1 MQLGNRCVRLASQD
15 PAGADRISGFD
26 GKVVVS
32 ETHSPSAARGERWSQ
47 LWHWARRCASSRNL
61 AVALAVAAVVSGFAT
76 YVAVRD
82 YGPLGLEPASVVP
95 PLLLVNLVILLALG
109 AFIARRLVRL
119 WVERRRG
126 SAGSR
131 IHGRLAVLFSVVAVA
146 PTIIIAVFSALFLN
160 YGIHDWFNER
170 VKSALSTSVVVAE
183 AYMQEHGKLVRG
195 DALAMVNDLND
206 VADAY
211 YRNPL
216 FYNRVLS
223 TQVALRRL
231 SEAIV
236 FDPRTGLIARSALS
250 YTLDYREI
258 PAEAIEAA
266 RSNEGEPI
274 LFARNSELVRALVK
288 LRGPGDAFLYAGR
301 AVDPR
306 VIAHV
311 EENRR
316 AVTEYQR
323 AEGERAFIQVT
334 FVMAFIVVALL
345 LLLAAVWLGL
355 AFANRLVAPIGSLI
369 NAADRVRGGTFNVKV
384 PELPDDDEIGV
395 LVRSFNRMTGQLDI
409 QRGELVEANRQLDLR
424 RRFTEAVLAG
434 VTSGVVGLDA
444 DGTVTLPNQ
453 SASALLEADPD
464 AIVGRKLAEIVPE
477 MGSLLREI
485 QQRPERTSEGHVTIE
500 RGGRQRN
507 LLVRI
512 GAQQADGRKIGYVVT
527 FDDVTELVSAQRAA
541 AWSEIA
547 RRIAHEIKNPLTPIQ
562 LSAER
567 LKRKYLGEIA
577 SDPSTFSTCTD
588 TIIRHALDIGRMVD
602 EFSSFARMPTP
613 DFKSEDIVAI
623 ARRAVVLERM
633 AHGEIRYLEDLPEGA
648 ILIAC
653 DGAQMGR
660 VFTNLLKNAAEA
672 IAERGDAAPPGWGG
686 EIRVRI
692 VARPD
697 EVEIVVADNGVG
709 LPRAQRDRITEP
721 YVTTREK
728 GTGLGLAI
736 VKKILDD
743 HGGRLELADR
753 KGGGAEARILVD
765 RLTVHRLDAALAEP
779 KSA

>member
-1 MQLGNRCVRLASQD
+1 M
-15 PAGADRISGFD
+15 
-26 GKVVVS
+26 
-32 ETHSPSAARGERWSQ
+32 
-47 LWHWARRCASSRNL
+47 
-61 AVALAVAAVVSGFAT
+61 ALSVAAVVSGFAT
-76 YVAVRD
+76 YVAFRD
-82 YGPLGLEPASVVP
+82 YDALALEPASVVP
-95 PLLLVNLVILLALG
+95 PVLLVNLVILLALG
-109 AFIARRLVRL
+109 AFIAHRMVRL

-131 IHGRLAVLFSVVAVA
+131 IHGRLAALFSVVAVA

-170 VKSALSTSVVVAE
+170 VKSALSTSVLVAE
-183 AYMQEHGKLVRG
+183 AYIQEHGKLVRG

-223 TQVALRRL
+223 AQVALRRL

-266 RSNEGEPI
+266 RDNEGEPI

-311 EENRR
+311 EENQR
-316 AVTEYQR
+316 AVAEYQR
-323 AEGERAFIQVT
+323 AEGDIQVT

-345 LLLAAVWLGL
+345 LLLAAVWVGL
-355 AFANRLVAPIGSLI
+355 AFASRLVAPIGSLI

-453 SASALLEADPD
+453 SASALLDVDPD
-464 AIVGRKLAEIVPE
+464 AIVGRRLPEVVPE

-577 SDPSTFSTCTD
+577 SDPSTFSSCTD

-602 EFSSFARMPTP
+602 EFSSFARMPAP

-648 ILIAC
+648 IVIAC
-653 DGAQMGR
+653 DGAQMRR

-672 IAERGDAAPPGWGG
+672 VAERGDAAPPGWRG

-692 VARPD
+692 AARAG
-697 EVEIVVADNGVG
+697 EVEIAIADNGVG

-753 KGGGAEARILVD
+753 EGGGAEARILLD
-765 RLTVHRLDAALAEP
+765 PSTVHRLDAAPAER

>member
-1 MQLGNRCVRLASQD
+1 M
-15 PAGADRISGFD
+15 
-26 GKVVVS
+26 VS

-61 AVALAVAAVVSGFAT
+61 AVALSVAAVVSGFAT
-76 YVAVRD
+76 YVAFRD
-82 YGPLGLEPASVVP
+82 YDALGLEPASVVP
-95 PLLLVNLVILLALG
+95 PVLLVNLVILLALG
-109 AFIARRLVRL
+109 AFIAHRMVRL

-131 IHGRLAVLFSVVAVA
+131 IHGRLAALFSVVAVA

-170 VKSALSTSVVVAE
+170 VKSALSTSVLVAE

-223 TQVALRRL
+223 AQVALRRL

-266 RSNEGEPI
+266 RNNEGEPI

-311 EENRR
+311 EENQR
-316 AVTEYQR
+316 AVAEYQR
-323 AEGERAFIQVT
+323 AEGDIQVT

-345 LLLAAVWLGL
+345 LLLAAVWVGL
-355 AFANRLVAPIGSLI
+355 AFASRLVAPIGSLI

-453 SASALLEADPD
+453 SASALLDVDPD
-464 AIVGRKLAEIVPE
+464 AIVGRRLAEVVPE

-577 SDPSTFSTCTD
+577 SDPSTFSSCTD

-602 EFSSFARMPTP
+602 EFSSFARMPAP
-613 DFKSEDIVAI
+613 DFKSQDIVAI
-623 ARRAVVLERM
+623 AGRAVVLERM

-648 ILIAC
+648 IVIAC
-653 DGAQMGR
+653 DGAQMAR

-672 IAERGDAAPPGWGG
+672 IAERGDAAPTGWRG

-692 VARPD
+692 VARAD
-697 EVEIVVADNGVG
+697 EVEIAIADNGVG

-753 KGGGAEARILVD
+753 EDGGAEARILLD
-765 RLTVHRLDAALAEP
+765 RLTVHRLDAALAERE
-779 KSA
+779 SA

>member
-1 MQLGNRCVRLASQD
+1 M
-15 PAGADRISGFD
+15 
-26 GKVVVS
+26 VS
-32 ETHSPSAARGERWSQ
+32 ETHSPSGARGERWSQ

-61 AVALAVAAVVSGFAT
+61 SVALSVAAVVSGFAT
-76 YVAVRD
+76 YVAFRD
-82 YGPLGLEPASVVP
+82 YDALGLEPASVVP
-95 PLLLVNLVILLALG
+95 PVLLVNLVILLALG
-109 AFIARRLVRL
+109 AFIAHRMVRL

-131 IHGRLAVLFSVVAVA
+131 IHGRLAALFSVVAVA

-170 VKSALSTSVVVAE
+170 VKSALSTSVLVAE

-223 TQVALRRL
+223 AQVALRRL

-266 RSNEGEPI
+266 RDNEGEPI

-311 EENRR
+311 EENQR
-316 AVTEYQR
+316 AVAEYQR
-323 AEGERAFIQVT
+323 AEGDIQVT

-345 LLLAAVWLGL
+345 LLLAAVWVGL
-355 AFANRLVAPIGSLI
+355 AFASRLVAPIGSLI

-453 SASALLEADPD
+453 SASALLDVDPD
-464 AIVGRKLAEIVPE
+464 AIVGRRLAEVVPE

-500 RGGRQRN
+500 RDGRQRN

-577 SDPSTFSTCTD
+577 SDPSTFSSCTD

-602 EFSSFARMPTP
+602 EFSSFARMPAP

-648 ILIAC
+648 IVIAC
-653 DGAQMGR
+653 DGAQMRR

-672 IAERGDAAPPGWGG
+672 VAERGDAAPSGWRG

-692 VARPD
+692 AARAG
-697 EVEIVVADNGVG
+697 EVEIAIADNGVG

-753 KGGGAEARILVD
+753 EGGGAEARILLD
-765 RLTVHRLDAALAEP
+765 PSTAHRLDAAPAER